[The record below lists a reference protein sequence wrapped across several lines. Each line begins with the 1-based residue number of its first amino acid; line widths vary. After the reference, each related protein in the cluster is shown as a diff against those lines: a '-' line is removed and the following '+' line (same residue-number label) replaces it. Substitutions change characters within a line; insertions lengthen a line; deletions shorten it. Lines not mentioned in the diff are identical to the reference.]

1 LVRRNKGVCR
11 FLSAATPSLIAA
23 ERIALSASLRYTV
36 FSVTYEQLVD
46 FLQNRMRMSHL
57 YQPVMLMTL
66 LQQGGRCSTPE
77 IARSILAHDQS
88 QVEYYENVT
97 KNMVGRVL
105 RNHGILEKE
114 GGSYSLVGYEDLG
127 GEQVEHLIE
136 LCRHKLNEYK
146 AKRGKR
152 IWQHRKASAG
162 YIPGTLRYEVLK
174 QARFRCELCGVS
186 ADVRALEVDHI
197 VPRNRSGTDDP
208 DNLQALCY
216 RCNTMKRDREDTD
229 FRGVGESYERRKQ
242 GCPFCE
248 VPNDQMVGETEL
260 AYAIRDTFPVAPLH
274 TLVIPKRHVQGYF
287 ELGRPEFY
295 ACHRLLERE
304 KKAIEQADPGVEGF
318 NVGVND
324 REVAGQTIFH
334 CHLHLIPRR
343 KGDVEDP
350 TGGVRHVIP
359 GKGDYRR

>member
-1 LVRRNKGVCR
+1 M
-11 FLSAATPSLIAA
+11 
-23 ERIALSASLRYTV
+23 
-36 FSVTYEQLVD
+36 TYEQLAD
-46 FLQNRMRMSHL
+46 FVQNRMRMSHV

-66 LQQGGRCSTPE
+66 LRAAGGRGSTTE

-105 RNHGILEKE
+105 GSHGIVEKRDD
-114 GGSYSLVGYEDLG
+114 GYRLIGYEKLND
-127 GEQVEHLIE
+127 EQIEYLIE
-136 LCRHKLNEYK
+136 LCETKLDEYK
-146 AKRGKR
+146 TKRGKR

-162 YIPGTLRYEVLK
+162 YISGTLRYEVLK
-174 QARFRCELCGVS
+174 RARFRCELCGVS
-186 ADVRALEVDHI
+186 ADIRALEVDHI
-197 VPRNRSGTDDP
+197 VPRNRGGTDDP

-216 RCNTMKRDREDTD
+216 RCNAMKRDRDDTD

-248 VPNDQMVGETEL
+248 VPNDQMVDETEL

-295 ACHRLLERE
+295 ACHRLLDQE
-304 KKAIEQADPGVEGF
+304 KKAIEQADPSVEGF

-350 TGGVRHVIP
+350 TGGVRRVIP